1 MSDQPGANPLTPPSE
16 RKFTDGQKEAIRRQL
31 DRILESPAFGTSK
44 RSQQCLRYM
53 VEKALEGD
61 LGALKERCIGVEVFG
76 RSPDYDSS
84 ADAVVRSR
92 ANELRKRLAQY
103 HDLAGPNELVR
114 IDLPPGSYLPEFHF
128 HPVPPVGAAEG
139 PSPSPL
145 VQRSRRPWL
154 YVAGAALLVTSGVWL
169 GAWYFRR
176 PVSMLQ
182 QFWAPVLQSPRQVLI
197 VPGSPVGYLLS
208 RRIHKLYDAANSP
221 EVESGPHVVHFGLA
235 SIPGADI
242 IPCEDQWTGL
252 ADAVMLGRLMEM
264 FGRLGKPCQIRFARD
279 TSFANL
285 RNSPNVLISAFSNRW
300 NLDMGRALRF
310 SFEWRDHVKMISDK
324 APPGRS
330 WCTQMDAIGHTQLD
344 YALICRV
351 FDTTTGEP
359 IVMAGGSAQSGTQ
372 AASDFLT
379 NNVYWERLARQV
391 PRDWLSRN
399 LQVVIS
405 TKVIGNTPTSP
416 EIVAVHCW

>member
-1 MSDQPGANPLTPPSE
+1 VSNWPETNPPTSSAE

-31 DRILESPAFGTSK
+31 DCILESPAFGTSK
-44 RSQQCLRYM
+44 RSQQCLRYI
-53 VEKALEGD
+53 VERTLEGD
-61 LGALKERCIGVEVFG
+61 LDALKERCIAVEVFG

-103 HDLAGPNELVR
+103 HDLAGSSELVR
-114 IDLPPGSYLPEFHF
+114 IDLPPGSYVPEFHF
-128 HPVPPVGAAEG
+128 HPEPPVGAAER
-139 PSPSPL
+139 PSPR
-145 VQRSRRPWL
+145 VQRSRRAWF
-154 YVAGAALLVTSGVWL
+154 YVAGAALLVASGVWL
-169 GAWYFRR
+169 GRWYFRR
-176 PVSMLQ
+176 PVSMLE
-182 QFWAPVLQSPRQVLI
+182 QFWAPVLQNPRPVLI
-197 VPGSPVGYLLS
+197 VPGNPVGYLLS
-208 RRIHKLYDAANSP
+208 RRIHKQYDAGNSL
-221 EVESGPHVVHFGLA
+221 EVESGPHVVHFGMA

-242 IPCEDQWTGL
+242 IPCDDQWTGV
-252 ADAVMLGRLMEM
+252 ADAITLGRLMEM
-264 FGRLGKPCQIRFARD
+264 FGRLGKACQIRFARD
-279 TSFANL
+279 TTFADL
-285 RNSPNVLISAFSNRW
+285 RNSPNVLISAFTNRW
-300 NLDMGRALRF
+300 NLDMGRSLRF
-310 SFEWRDHVKMISDK
+310 SFEWRDYVKMISDK

-330 WCTQMDAIGHTQLD
+330 WYTQMDAVGHTQLD

-359 IVMAGGSAQSGTQ
+359 IVMAGGSTQYGTQ

-379 NNVYWERLARQV
+379 NNVYWERLTRQV